1 LKPNNLGNTTLVSV
15 ALSGL
20 AVLVLAVGLRY
31 GLLENGLLPRDCDAA
46 GAPALACGFKWAL
59 VQSFLHQRLGI
70 AGLVLGL
77 AAFALSCRRLAWAG
91 WLLGLAGLVLYNQ
104 DYAAVG
110 GLLSMLVLARPAQQH
125 R

>member
-1 LKPNNLGNTTLVSV
+1 MKPNNLANTTWVSI

-20 AVLVLAVGLRY
+20 AVLGLAVGLRY
-31 GLLENGLLPRDCDAA
+31 GLLEAGLLPRDCEAA
-46 GAPALACGFKWAL
+46 DAPALACGFKWVL
-59 VQSFLHQRLGI
+59 VQSFLHQRLGL
-70 AGLVLGL
+70 AGLALGL

-104 DYAAVG
+104 DFAAVG
-110 GLLSMLVLARPAQQH
+110 GLLSLLVLARPAPQH